1 MNLFFKR
8 LFGILEN
15 TNKMEQRDDKLF
27 AEFIN
32 YKRFERSD
40 DYAEYK
46 RLFEIVKS
54 ADFKTKRN
62 QIQARKYKDTQEYRD
77 LQQFE
82 ELNRNAD
89 IKFYYQTLK
98 SPELADYLAF
108 KQTPDYYKLSD
119 PIALQQSPHLQKY
132 KDFENSREYT
142 NYVRFHNTSAIQE
155 YERLKAKIS
164 TPEFQS
170 KNEFWQNADRWALSD
185 DQALERRFNEIANSP
200 DARHFFATNP
210 RKFKRIDNLERYI
223 KDTFEYRSLEDSP
236 WKAGYH
242 YDNPHVKSV
251 VSYMD
256 ERQANTGGKNTT
268 VGNGMIISTR
278 RQNCRAVAWDTSK
291 GFVERDFEFTS
302 DVVNGYNLAKEE
314 YCGIRVKMRCKG
326 NVNHAFWLTSG
337 SKLPHINV
345 ALIKGKTIEVGVHD
359 ARGDYYY
366 TTVTGINPS
375 KYYIYSIYQKNG
387 YLIWRINNIEVF
399 RTRNIIAELRFSPC
413 FSSFIPADKVDATE
427 GQLDIAW
434 VEVYK

>member
-155 YERLKAKIS
+155 YERN
-164 TPEFQS
+164 Q
-170 KNEFWQNADRWALSD
+170 
-185 DQALERRFNEIANSP
+185 
-200 DARHFFATNP
+200 
-210 RKFKRIDNLERYI
+210 
-223 KDTFEYRSLEDSP
+223 
-236 WKAGYH
+236 
-242 YDNPHVKSV
+242 
-251 VSYMD
+251 
-256 ERQANTGGKNTT
+256 
-268 VGNGMIISTR
+268 
-278 RQNCRAVAWDTSK
+278 
-291 GFVERDFEFTS
+291 
-302 DVVNGYNLAKEE
+302 
-314 YCGIRVKMRCKG
+314 
-326 NVNHAFWLTSG
+326 
-337 SKLPHINV
+337 
-345 ALIKGKTIEVGVHD
+345 
-359 ARGDYYY
+359 
-366 TTVTGINPS
+366 
-375 KYYIYSIYQKNG
+375 
-387 YLIWRINNIEVF
+387 
-399 RTRNIIAELRFSPC
+399 
-413 FSSFIPADKVDATE
+413 PA
-427 GQLDIAW
+427 
-434 VEVYK
+434 

>member
-1 MNLFFKR
+1 M
-8 LFGILEN
+8 
-15 TNKMEQRDDKLF
+15 
-27 AEFIN
+27 
-32 YKRFERSD
+32 
-40 DYAEYK
+40 
-46 RLFEIVKS
+46 
-54 ADFKTKRN
+54 
-62 QIQARKYKDTQEYRD
+62 
-77 LQQFE
+77 
-82 ELNRNAD
+82 
-89 IKFYYQTLK
+89 
-98 SPELADYLAF
+98 ADYLAF
-108 KQTPDYYKLSD
+108 KHTPDYYKLSD

-200 DARHFFATNP
+200 DARHFFAWQA
-210 RKFKRIDNLERYI
+210 D
-223 KDTFEYRSLEDSP
+223 
-236 WKAGYH
+236 YH

-256 ERQANTGGKNTT
+256 ERKANTGGKNTT
-268 VGNGMIISTR
+268 VGNGMIITTR

-314 YCGIRVKMRCKG
+314 YCGIRVKMRCTG